1 MPDDEFLPNVMAASC
16 PSRVILEHL
25 TSRWGVLVLIA
36 LRDKTLRFSELRR
49 RIQGVSEKMLSQTLR
64 TLEEDGFVVR
74 TAWPE
79 VPPRVEYHLS
89 PLGEEAAAHVAAL
102 GGWIER
108 SLPLIL
114 YAQRAA
120 NPRSS

>member
-1 MPDDEFLPNVMAASC
+1 MPDDEFLPNVMATSC

-36 LRDKTLRFSELRR
+36 LRDKTMRFSELRR

-64 TLEEDGFVVR
+64 TLEVDGFVVR

-89 PLGEEAAAHVAAL
+89 PMGEEAAAHVAAL

-108 SLPLIL
+108 SLPRIL

-120 NPRSS
+120 KP